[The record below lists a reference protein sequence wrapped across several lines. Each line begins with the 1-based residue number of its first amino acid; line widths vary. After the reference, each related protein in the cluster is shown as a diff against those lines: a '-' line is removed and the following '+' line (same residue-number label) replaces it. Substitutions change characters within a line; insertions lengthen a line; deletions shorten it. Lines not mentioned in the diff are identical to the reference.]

1 PTVAE
6 DDRHLDHLEA
16 GADRAVGHLDL
27 EGVAAG
33 LNRIEVDRLQHLA
46 AEALEAAGHVGDVD
60 AEDQLRVGAAAAAD
74 RLAQR
79 PPVADAAAGH
89 VARAEHDVGLPR
101 RRQQPRQ
108 VGGIVGEVRVHLQDQ
123 PGTLGQGAAEAG
135 DVGGPEPFLDLAMQ
149 DADVAV
155 ALGEALG
162 DRAGPVRGAVVD
174 DQHPGRGRKLRPRG
188 FDQGLDVLGLVIG
201 GEDQPGGSGVGG
213 RHRRRCYSA
222 AERATKDGRPR
233 VDNLK
238 PMTNAEIAAALE
250 ELGVLYE
257 LDGAVRYR
265 VLAYG
270 TAANAIRESPV
281 SVAELAAKGKAT
293 DVPGVG
299 KTLAEKIDALL
310 GTGEIPAAV
319 KLKAKFPPTLIEVT
333 RVPGLGAK
341 TAKLLFDE
349 LGIASMEDLK
359 KAAEGERI
367 REVKG
372 LGPKAEENVLASLER
387 LGEPGEGPGRLLLSK
402 VLPIAEELATAL
414 REHPAANRVE
424 LAGSARRWA
433 ETCKDIDIIATA
445 EEPTALAEALV
456 ANPLIAA
463 AGTPGPNG
471 VRAQTHNG
479 VSVDLRIVA
488 PAAFGNLLQH
498 FTGSKAH
505 NVQLREEAVGRGL
518 SVSEHGITDTE
529 SGKVDLCVS
538 EAKVYE
544 RLGYAYIEPELRE
557 GRGELK
563 AAREGKL
570 PDLIEVGD
578 IKGDLHSHTTLS
590 DGRNTLAEMAEAGRE
605 RGYAYMAITD
615 HSASH
620 GFGDHVTPDR
630 LWERIEEVRAW
641 NKGKK
646 GFRLLAGSEINI
658 GLDGSLDYPDDLV
671 E

>member
-1 PTVAE
+1 
-6 DDRHLDHLEA
+6 
-16 GADRAVGHLDL
+16 
-27 EGVAAG
+27 
-33 LNRIEVDRLQHLA
+33 
-46 AEALEAAGHVGDVD
+46 
-60 AEDQLRVGAAAAAD
+60 
-74 RLAQR
+74 
-79 PPVADAAAGH
+79 
-89 VARAEHDVGLPR
+89 
-101 RRQQPRQ
+101 
-108 VGGIVGEVRVHLQDQ
+108 
-123 PGTLGQGAAEAG
+123 
-135 DVGGPEPFLDLAMQ
+135 
-149 DADVAV
+149 
-155 ALGEALG
+155 
-162 DRAGPVRGAVVD
+162 
-174 DQHPGRGRKLRPRG
+174 
-188 FDQGLDVLGLVIG
+188 
-201 GEDQPGGSGVGG
+201 
-213 RHRRRCYSA
+213 
-222 AERATKDGRPR
+222 
-233 VDNLK
+233 
-238 PMTNAEIAAALE
+238 MTNAEIAAALE

-257 LDGAVRYR
+257 LDGAVKYR
-265 VLAYG
+265 VLAYS

-281 SVAELAAKGKAT
+281 SVTELAAKGKAT
-293 DVPGVG
+293 DIPGVG

-310 GTGEIPAAV
+310 ATGEIPAAV
-319 KLKAKFPPTLIEVT
+319 KLKAKFPTTLIEVT

-341 TAKLLFDE
+341 TAQLLFDE

-359 KAAEGERI
+359 KAAEGEKI

-402 VLPIAEELATAL
+402 VRPIAEELAVAL

-424 LAGSARRWA
+424 VAGSARRWA

-445 EEPTALAEALV
+445 EEPTALAEAMI

-498 FTGSKAH
+498 FTGSKTH

-529 SGKVDLCVS
+529 SGKTELCVS
-538 EAKVYE
+538 EAEVYE

-590 DGRNTLAEMAEAGRE
+590 DGRNTLEEMAEAGRD

-630 LWERIEEVRAW
+630 LWERIEEIRAW

-671 E
+671 EALDWVVASVHTSFSISPKEMTERVMEAIENPQVNCIGHLTGRLIGRREPYGIDVEAVAEAAARTGTMIEINANPNRRDLSDRHARLAVDAGVTIVINTDAHGVDTLDNIAYGVATARRAWLTKADVANTRGWREFKKLLAPPR